1 MLKKGDIIGGMYEIH
16 DEIGKGGVGIIYL
29 GYHMRLKK
37 KVVIKKI
44 KDNFVGKINERGEA
58 DLLKNLHHSFL
69 PQVYDF
75 LQIENQV
82 FTVMDYIEGNSME
95 VFLKRKDRFSEKL
108 VVMWLKQLCEVLSY
122 LHHQEIPIIHSD
134 IKPSNI
140 MVRPNGSI
148 CLIDFNISFGEDEL
162 KGISGYTQRYAAPE
176 QLLKHQL
183 YKNNKIEYRTIP
195 IDGRSDIYSL
205 GVTMYHMITGIL
217 PPDNY
222 RMIKP
227 LDQLETGYSDNLI
240 SIIKKA
246 MEPSVAYRY
255 QSIDQMKDALVNI
268 KKNDAEYKRIV
279 FLQRL
284 VSALGVGFLVAGIAA
299 GYLGYQTVMTEAFTE
314 EYEALIEISE
324 TDDYLTVI
332 SEGIDLLNNGK
343 YQNAM
348 KKETAKKADIFY
360 MIANSYFEQD
370 SYSNAITY
378 YEEAVKYNKQNPEYF
393 RDYAIAQARQK
404 NLEQAKSI
412 LEQAISLHLE
422 EDHICLVKAEIALA
436 ENQGQE
442 AIAWFEKALS
452 MTENEYLRSRAY
464 ILCGRA
470 YRQLGDYQ
478 GEIRILEE
486 ARGRVESDMIPVI
499 TRALAAAYMRHV
511 NQMPAGNERTE
522 YIRKA
527 ADCYLTLTN
536 GIQSN
541 FSDQMNLAICYEM
554 QGEYGKEQ
562 EVLNTMQSM
571 YPNDYKVYMRQALM
585 HLSVEA
591 GKPEQSRNYANVK
604 MYYDLAEQ
612 YYQSVR
618 NSGATDH
625 NMQYLEQK
633 VIELK
638 QKGWLS

>member
-1 MLKKGDIIGGMYEIH
+1 MLKKGDIIGEMYEVL
-16 DEIGKGGVGIIYL
+16 DEIDKGGVGIIYL
-29 GYHMRLKK
+29 GYHIRLKK

-44 KDNFVGKINERGEA
+44 KDNYVGKINERGEA

-75 LQIENQV
+75 LQIGDQI

-108 VVMWLKQLCEVLSY
+108 VIMWLTQLCDVLSY
-122 LHHQEIPIIHSD
+122 LHHQENPIVHSD
-134 IKPSNI
+134 IKPANI

-162 KGISGYTQRYAAPE
+162 KGISGYTQRYASPE

-183 YKNNKIEYRTIP
+183 YKNNKIEYQTITV
-195 IDGRSDIYSL
+195 DGRSDIYSL
-205 GVTMYHMITGIL
+205 GVTMYHMVTGIL

-227 LDQLETGYSDNLI
+227 LEQLGTGYSDNLI

-255 QSIDQMKDALVNI
+255 QSIDEMKSALLNI

-284 VSALGVGFLVAGIAA
+284 VSAVGVGFLIAGLAV
-299 GYLGYQTVMTEAFTE
+299 GYIGYQTVMTESFTK
-314 EYEALIEISE
+314 EYEELIEISD
-324 TDDYLTVI
+324 TDDYTTVI
-332 SEGIDLLNNGK
+332 SEGINLLNNGK

-348 KKETAKKADIFY
+348 KKESTKKADIFY

-370 SYSNAITY
+370 GYSNAIVY
-378 YEEAVKYNKQNPEYF
+378 YEEAIKYNKQNPEYF

-412 LEQAISLHLE
+412 LEQAISLGLE

-442 AIAWFEKALS
+442 AIAWFEKSLS

-464 ILCGRA
+464 LLCGRA

-478 GEIRILEE
+478 GEVRILEE
-486 ARGRVESDMIPVI
+486 ARGRVEADKVPAV
-499 TRALAAAYMRHV
+499 TRALAAAYMRYV
-511 NQMPAGNERTE
+511 NQLPAGNEKTQ
-522 YIRKA
+522 YVRKA
-527 ADCYLTLTN
+527 ADCYLTLVGGLQYTFN
-536 GIQSN
+536 
-541 FSDQMNLAICYEM
+541 DQMNLAICYEM
-554 QGEYGKEQ
+554 QGVYDKEQ
-562 EVLNTMQSM
+562 EVLNQMQSM
-571 YPNDYKVYMRQALM
+571 YPTDYRVYMRQALM

-612 YYQSVR
+612 YYASVR
-618 NSGATDH
+618 NSGATDN

-633 VIELK
+633 IIELR